1 MPRIVPEQAKT
12 VAANTHRAHHIARCT
27 TIAATSTPNA
37 QVISWLPDASVGDAV
52 AVGVA
57 VGVGEDDV
65 GVGDGDE
72 DAGVGD
78 EDAGVGDED
87 EGVGVGVGMGVIS
100 PTLQSFGAAVVP
112 QLHLIDEYSAFAQ
125 RVASL
130 PFALMITNARC
141 TAARF
146 SSLPGQNMSAR
157 ASEAPAFC
165 V

>member
-12 VAANTHRAHHIARCT
+12 VAANTHCAHHIVKCT

-65 GVGDGDE
+65 GVGD
-72 DAGVGD
+72 GD